1 MFDEFLLSQTNSLSL
16 RDSYIEK
23 SVEKQK
29 EQYEREE
36 ARINT
41 IPRVSSL
48 EGVDSGARSGNN
60 ANIQGGTSRQTSGY
74 GVRTEATQDDRGTA
88 QEEAFGNRR
97 GSKHFRSASRGGL
110 LSDDTR
116 YALSDMP
123 FFSDEDGET
132 KVCSRILRII
142 EGYITYYENNEY
154 FFHSSLASV
163 YKK

>member
-1 MFDEFLLSQTNSLSL
+1 MPNTKVVDEDGNPTVGPRILRLFEGFIMFDEFLLSQTNSLSL

-36 ARINT
+36 ARIIT
-41 IPRVSSL
+41 IPRVSST
-48 EGVDSGARSGNN
+48 EGVDRGAKSGNN

-74 GVRTEATQDDRGTA
+74 GVRTEATQDERGTA

-97 GSKHFRSASRGGL
+97 GSKHFRSTSRGGL

-116 YALSDMP
+116 YALISIKRA
-123 FFSDEDGET
+123 T
-132 KVCSRILRII
+132 
-142 EGYITYYENNEY
+142 
-154 FFHSSLASV
+154 
-163 YKK
+163 